1 MAQAELVELSCECK
15 FRGVLMPDVGISYF
29 TDLADGLQQ
38 AEDGNLVSLTV
49 STARFSVSTALSDRM
64 SVLIVVRNGE
74 PEKLAAFAPVI
85 RRFAKKFGRPPFV
98 VTHDD
103 LRTSTDIFPIRYQNL
118 QADYEV
124 LAGIDVLAEL
134 TFEAEHV
141 RLRCEQELCNVL
153 LRLRNRFIAD
163 HDQPRALTKTLK
175 QAAGPFLVALATAV
189 ELKTGLTPENAD
201 ATLATAQK
209 MLDLDS
215 ATIAAVRTITES
227 GSIQNNVNQSY
238 AAFVAT
244 AEAAVRMVDKLDT
257 SGGESA
263 S

>member
-1 MAQAELVELSCECK
+1 M
-15 FRGVLMPDVGISYF
+15 GVSTSDAGTSWF
-29 TDLADGLQQ
+29 TDLAAGLKQ
-38 AEDGNLVSLTV
+38 ADNENLVSLTV
-49 STARFSVSTALSDRM
+49 STARFSVSSALSDRM
-64 SVLIVVRNGE
+64 SVLVVVRDGE
-74 PEKLAAFAPVI
+74 PEKLAVFATVI
-85 RRFAKKFGRPPFV
+85 GRFAKKFGKPPFV
-98 VTHDD
+98 ITHDD

-118 QADYEV
+118 QSDYEV

-134 TFEAEHV
+134 TFEVEHL

-153 LRLRNRFIAD
+153 LRLRNRFVIN
-163 HDQPRALTKTLK
+163 HDQPLALTKTLE

-201 ATLATAQK
+201 ATLAAAQK
-209 MLDLDS
+209 MLNLNDS
-215 ATIAAVRTITES
+215 SIAAIRTIAER
-227 GSIQNNVNQSY
+227 GSSENNVNQSY